1 MKFEIKHR
9 ISGSVLFSLETESL
23 RLCVEAAV
31 NAGADLTYANLAS
44 ADLRGADLTD
54 ANLARADLTG
64 ANLRGADLARA
75 DLAGAYLTDANLRGA
90 KHVIEAGTPDGWRC
104 VGWLQD
110 GWLAIRV
117 GCRNKRLAEGR
128 EYWQGKADRSEVL
141 AALDY
146 VESVAKQ
153 RGWPTEKP

>member
-1 MKFEIKHR
+1 MNFEIKHR
-9 ISGSVLFSLETESL
+9 ISGAVLFSLETESL
-23 RLCVEAAV
+23 RLCVEAAIE
-31 NAGADLTYANLAS
+31 
-44 ADLRGADLTD
+44 
-54 ANLARADLTG
+54 
-64 ANLRGADLARA
+64 
-75 DLAGAYLTDANLRGA
+75 AGAY
-90 KHVIEAGTPDGWRC
+90 HVIDAGTPNGWRC

-146 VESVAKQ
+146 VEAVAKL

>member
-1 MKFEIKHR
+1 MNDQQEQSALRRLDGELI
-9 ISGSVLFSLETESL
+9 GEGASL
-23 RLCVEAAV
+23 REIAV
-31 NAGADLTYANLAS
+31 AQR
-44 ADLRGADLTD
+44 ADLRRADLRGAFLGGADLTD
-54 ANLARADLTG
+54 ANLTGAYLTG
-64 ANLRGADLARA
+64 ANLRG
-75 DLAGAYLTDANLRGA
+75 ANLRGA

-117 GCRNKRLAEGR
+117 GCRNKRLAEGH
-128 EYWQGKADRSEVL
+128 EYWQGKADRAEVL

-146 VESVAKQ
+146 VEAVAKQ

>member
-1 MKFEIKHR
+1 MKFEIKHL

-31 NAGADLTYANLAS
+31 QAGADLAGANLTGAYLAGANLTGADLTGAYLAD
-44 ADLRGADLTD
+44 ADLRGA
-54 ANLARADLTG
+54 NLTG
-64 ANLRGADLARA
+64 AIA
-75 DLAGAYLTDANLRGA
+75 
-90 KHVIEAGTPDGWRC
+90 VIDAGTPDGWRC
-104 VGWLQD
+104 VGWLQE

-117 GCRNKRLAEGR
+117 GCHNKRLAEGR
-128 EYWQGKADRSEVL
+128 KYWQGKSDRTEVL

-146 VESVAKQ
+146 VETIAKQ

>member
-31 NAGADLTYANLAS
+31 QAGAHLAGANLTGAYLAGANLTGADLARAY
-44 ADLRGADLTD
+44 
-54 ANLARADLTG
+54 LARADLTG
-64 ANLRGADLARA
+64 AYLADADLRGANLT
-75 DLAGAYLTDANLRGA
+75 GAIA
-90 KHVIEAGTPDGWRC
+90 VIDAGTPDGWRC
-104 VGWLQD
+104 VGWLQE

-117 GCRNKRLAEGR
+117 GCHNKRLAEGR
-128 EYWQGKADRSEVL
+128 KYWQGKSDRTEVL

-146 VESVAKQ
+146 VETIAKQ